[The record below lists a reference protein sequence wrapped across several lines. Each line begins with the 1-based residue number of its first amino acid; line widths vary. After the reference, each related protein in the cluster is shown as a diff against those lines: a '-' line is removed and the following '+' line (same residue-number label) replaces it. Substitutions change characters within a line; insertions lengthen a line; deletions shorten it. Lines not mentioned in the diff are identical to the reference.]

1 MGLGKTLT
9 MISLIMTTLGDKD
22 VESDSDDSDD
32 NDEWISKHKP
42 LRM

>member
-9 MISLIMTTLGDKD
+9 MISLIMTTLADKD
-22 VESDSDDSDD
+22 VESDSDDS
-32 NDEWISKHKP
+32 NDEWVNKHKP